1 MDTPKPW
8 EGDRGAHTA
17 WSLEPLMA
25 ALQAQHPD
33 WPLAA
38 VEAKAQELVD
48 FQSEW
53 LSHDAYAT
61 RQYCKGHRLMGEWI
75 EKFY

>member
-1 MDTPKPW
+1 
-8 EGDRGAHTA
+8 
-17 WSLEPLMA
+17 MA